1 MNLSFKSAL
10 RWLGLTAAVFAMS
23 RAGAQTAFSAK
34 SMSANEIDLSWSA
47 AAGVSSYKLYR
58 NGALIAT
65 LPGTQVS
72 YQDKNLSAGTAY
84 KYFLQ
89 AKSSEVS
96 ATTQMLAPAPQ
107 PSPSA
112 SGQTLFT
119 TQVPQSLNQRDG
131 ATVNYELGMKFM
143 ATAAGQIKAIRF
155 YKTSNETGSH
165 IGRIFSSD
173 GRQLAQVTFQNESA
187 SGWQQQTLSSP
198 LTIAANTQYVVSVN
212 TGNGYYVATN
222 NGMDSRIANGNLQS
236 VVGNNGVYG
245 SVGSMPTS
253 SYENSNYFR
262 DVVFVASQVSSPAP
276 APEPSPAPA
285 PVPAPA
291 PSQISGPPLTFNDSR
306 FANTATVGAQGL
318 SNGSTLSDRSITV
331 DGGAASILCDGSCT
345 LNRVRVN
352 SSEAVRITSGTI
364 LIQDSYL
371 EATGSGD
378 DHADVIQAYSPGS
391 RGSLILRNT
400 SIVAHNTAAT
410 AGIFIADS
418 WKPDLVDL
426 ENVMFS
432 GGPYGLRLHADGYAG
447 AHLRMKNV
455 CFVGPFMYGMYLIDS
470 IVTIDEWTNVNECV
484 IQDGKLVITRAIP
497 HP

>member
-1 MNLSFKSAL
+1 
-10 RWLGLTAAVFAMS
+10 
-23 RAGAQTAFSAK
+23 
-34 SMSANEIDLSWSA
+34 
-47 AAGVSSYKLYR
+47 
-58 NGALIAT
+58 
-65 LPGTQVS
+65 
-72 YQDKNLSAGTAY
+72 
-84 KYFLQ
+84 
-89 AKSSEVS
+89 
-96 ATTQMLAPAPQ
+96 
-107 PSPSA
+107 
-112 SGQTLFT
+112 
-119 TQVPQSLNQRDG
+119 
-131 ATVNYELGMKFM
+131 
-143 ATAAGQIKAIRF
+143 
-155 YKTSNETGSH
+155 
-165 IGRIFSSD
+165 
-173 GRQLAQVTFQNESA
+173 
-187 SGWQQQTLSSP
+187 
-198 LTIAANTQYVVSVN
+198 
-212 TGNGYYVATN
+212 VATN

>member
-1 MNLSFKSAL
+1 
-10 RWLGLTAAVFAMS
+10 
-23 RAGAQTAFSAK
+23 
-34 SMSANEIDLSWSA
+34 
-47 AAGVSSYKLYR
+47 
-58 NGALIAT
+58 
-65 LPGTQVS
+65 
-72 YQDKNLSAGTAY
+72 
-84 KYFLQ
+84 
-89 AKSSEVS
+89 
-96 ATTQMLAPAPQ
+96 
-107 PSPSA
+107 
-112 SGQTLFT
+112 
-119 TQVPQSLNQRDG
+119 
-131 ATVNYELGMKFM
+131 VNYELGMKFI

-155 YKTSNETGSH
+155 YKTSNETGGH
-165 IGRIFSSD
+165 IGRIFSSA
-173 GRQLAQVTFQNESA
+173 GKQLAQVTFQNESA
-187 SGWQQQTLSSP
+187 SGWQQQALSSP

-222 NGMDSRIANGNLQS
+222 YGMASRIANGNLQS

-245 SVGSMPTS
+245 AVGSMPAN
-253 SYENSNYFR
+253 SYQNSNYFR
-262 DVVFVASQVSSPAP
+262 DVVFVANESPNSTSEPEPQPEPAP
-276 APEPSPAPA
+276 APAPTLSP
-285 PVPAPA
+285 V
-291 PSQISGPPLTFNDSR
+291 SGPPLTFNDSR
-306 FANTATVGAQGL
+306 FANAVSVGAQSL
-318 SNGSTLSDRSITV
+318 SNGATLADRSITA
-331 DGGAASILCDGSCT
+331 DGGAASILCNGSCT

-410 AGIFIADS
+410 AGIFIADN

-484 IQDGKLVITRAIP
+484 IQNGNLVITKAIP